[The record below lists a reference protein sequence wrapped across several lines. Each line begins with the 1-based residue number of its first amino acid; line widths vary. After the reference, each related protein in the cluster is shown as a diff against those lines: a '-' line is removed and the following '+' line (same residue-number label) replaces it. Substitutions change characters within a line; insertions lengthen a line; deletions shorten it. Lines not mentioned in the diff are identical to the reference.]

1 MEDWLQIAHTFG
13 VPVAVMAAMLVAVFR
28 GAKWLGPRLDKLF
41 DRHNL
46 FLDAMA
52 STQLEIKENLVAL
65 TTQSTER
72 SEYGLR
78 KLDAIHE
85 GVGRIE
91 GQVGQIRNTLDGREP
106 REGEPHA

>member
-1 MEDWLQIAHTFG
+1 MDWLQIAHTFG
-13 VPVAVMAAMLVAVFR
+13 VPVAVMTAVLAAVFR
-28 GAKWLGPRLDKLF
+28 GARWLGPRLDKLF

-46 FLDAMA
+46 FLDSMA
-52 STQLEIKENLVAL
+52 ETQTEIKENLVAL

-91 GQVGQIRNTLDGREP
+91 GQVGRIQET
-106 REGEPHA
+106 